1 METYYKLL
9 EIPVAATADEVAA
22 AYQRQ
27 RERYSPERVAALGDE
42 FRRIAETRSVALDEA
57 YIVLSDPGRRAEY
70 DRGMNGTRGA
80 APLRTPN
87 QGRLTRR
94 EVLMALGGALAGL
107 LVIAVVW
114 TLAGRGAQ
122 PSLPPV
128 GEVTKPAPEFALP
141 GLDGSNVRLS
151 DYRGKIVLV
160 NFWGTW
166 CEPCKDETPA
176 LQAAYTKLR
185 DQGLVIIGVDLRNQ
199 ERAGANGDTDVRNFT
214 ERYGLTYPIALD
226 VAGETARAFQIYPIP
241 TSYFI
246 DQNGTIRYVRIST
259 LTTDEVEALFERL
272 QQNRSALR

>member
-1 METYYKLL
+1 V
-9 EIPVAATADEVAA
+9 I
-22 AYQRQ
+22 
-27 RERYSPERVAALGDE
+27 G
-42 FRRIAETRSVALDEA
+42 
-57 YIVLSDPGRRAEY
+57 IVW
-70 DRGMNGTRGA
+70 
-80 APLRTPN
+80 
-87 QGRLTRR
+87 
-94 EVLMALGGALAGL
+94 ALAG
-107 LVIAVVW
+107 
-114 TLAGRGAQ
+114 RDAQ
-122 PSLPPV
+122 PWLPPV

-185 DQGLVIIGVDLRNQ
+185 DRGLVIIGVDLRNQ

>member
-80 APLRTPN
+80 APLRMPN

-94 EVLMALGGALAGL
+94 EILMALGGALAGL

-122 PSLPPV
+122 PALPPV

-272 QQNRSALR
+272 QQNKSALH